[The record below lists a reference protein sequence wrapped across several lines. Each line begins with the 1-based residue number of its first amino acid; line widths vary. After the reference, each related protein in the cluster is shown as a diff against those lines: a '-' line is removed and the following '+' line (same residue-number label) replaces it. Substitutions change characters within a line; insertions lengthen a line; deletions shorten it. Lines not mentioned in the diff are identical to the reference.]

1 MTQAKRIRKEPGRSE
16 KKGNKTEDHIKKFLE
31 MRDKLIEDGVDLEAL
46 NGSYQGKKARKTFI
60 PEEEAETLDVAEKI
74 HQPYTQS
81 SERIGFSTPT
91 RGKKITAKG
100 EKEILK
106 PDGSAESIIETTELI
121 AACGKKLSSKEEIA
135 GFCDVCGKGECSEH
149 VRYCVGYKDFP
160 CNKLLCIKD
169 TRYFTEEDGT
179 RQPCCPDHYNVR
191 LYRQKSVP
199 DFEPEPEKKPKK
211 PEEGQDGG

>member
-60 PEEEAETLDVAEKI
+60 PEEEAEDLDVAEKI
-74 HQPYTQS
+74 HRQTTGSKETTVFVIPS
-81 SERIGFSTPT
+81 M
-91 RGKKITAKG
+91 GKKIITTGQKD
-100 EKEILK
+100 ILK
-106 PDGSAESIIETTELI
+106 PDGSAESITETTALI

-179 RQPCCPDHYNVR
+179 RQPCCPEHYNVR

-199 DFEPEPEKKPKK
+199 DFETEPEKLPKK
-211 PEEGQDGG
+211 ADKGEDRG